1 MNSRL
6 DKNNSGKSHKKIII
20 ISIVAILFVI
30 MLMITVASLSI
41 AGKSSIETESAKQS
55 KRSKKVSSSSQIS
68 SEKSVSIIASTSSSV
83 SSSSESN
90 NVTDEERSIYFTRM
104 SIGLAVGK
112 VIYYDAGK
120 DTPKLDYFE
129 EIPEGFK
136 IYFVDGM
143 SYDVRDTIYSENLES
158 EYNFGNNHGFEIYFD
173 HAPAVR
179 LKVPQGLGG
188 VYDITPD
195 MLNQYAIR

>member
-1 MNSRL
+1 MRSRL
-6 DKNNSGKSHKKIII
+6 DKNNSNKSHKKIII
-20 ISIVAILFVI
+20 ISIVVVLFAV
-30 MLMITVASLSI
+30 MLMITVVSLSI
-41 AGKSSIETESAKQS
+41 AGKSSIEAESAKQNR
-55 KRSKKVSSSSQIS
+55 RSKKVSSSSQAS
-68 SEKSVSIIASTSSSV
+68 SEKSVSTIASTSSSI
-83 SSSSESN
+83 SSSSESIN
-90 NVTDEERSIYFTRM
+90 SNSVNGEERSMYFTRM

-112 VIYYDAGK
+112 AI
-120 DTPKLDYFE
+120 PKVDYFE
-129 EIPEGFK
+129 EISEGFK

-143 SYDVRDTIYSENLES
+143 SYNVRDTIYSENLDS

-195 MLNQYAIR
+195 MLKQYAIR